1 MYKMVEE
8 KINQMVLKAKAALTE
23 YKKLD
28 QAKTDAICEAIAKV
42 IDANKEEL
50 AKMAVE
56 ETRIG
61 NVADKTIKNYFGST
75 VIWNDMKGV
84 KTVGV
89 VKDENDI
96 IEIAEPIGVVAAV
109 TPTTNPTST
118 VCFKV
123 LSALK
128 CRNVVIFGFH
138 PRAQKCCT
146 KTAQLCLDAAI
157 AAGAPKDCIQWVEEP
172 SIAATNALMTNPGV
186 DVILATGGGAM
197 VKAAYSSGN
206 PAFGVGPGG
215 VPVYIAADANIDQA
229 MSDVVLSK
237 NFDHGVVCAS
247 EQNLIFD
254 DAKVAEKALAK
265 LKELKVYHVNADEKA
280 KLEKL
285 YFDHYVV
292 NGAVVGQ
299 SPATIAKMAG
309 FSVPE
314 DTEVLLVGPLKGL
327 QDVEPMCREK
337 LSPTLGYYIV
347 DGKDAAINLCESL
360 LQGGGAG
367 HTAGI
372 HSANDTLCQEFAQ
385 RVDANR
391 ITFNSPTSHG
401 AIGGLYNVLIPSLTL
416 GCGSKGKN
424 ITTDNV
430 SFRNLVSIKRA
441 ARRVVQG

>member
-1 MYKMVEE
+1 MVEE
-8 KINQMVLKAKAALTE
+8 TINQMVQKAKTALTE
-23 YKKLD
+23 FKKLD

-42 IDANKEEL
+42 IEENKEEL

-56 ETRIG
+56 ETRLG
-61 NVADKTIKNYFGST
+61 NVADKTIKNHFGST
-75 VIWNDMKGV
+75 VIWNDMKDV

-96 IEIAEPIGVVAAV
+96 IEIAEPVGVVAAV

-123 LSALK
+123 LSSLK
-128 CRNVVIFGFH
+128 GRNVVIFGFH

-157 AAGAPKDCIQWVEEP
+157 AAGAPKDCIQWIEEP
-172 SIAATNALMTNPGV
+172 SVAATNALMTNPGV
-186 DVILATGGGAM
+186 DVILATAGGAM

-206 PAFGVGPGG
+206 PAFGVGAGG
-215 VPVYIAADANIDQA
+215 CPVYVAADANIDQA
-229 MSDVVLSK
+229 MNDVVLSK
-237 NFDHGVVCAS
+237 TFDNGVVCAS

-254 DAKVAEKALAK
+254 DAKVAGKAVAK
-265 LKELKVYHVNADEKA
+265 LKEIGVYLVNAEEKA

-285 YFDHYVV
+285 YFGDCSVV
-292 NGAVVGQ
+292 SGKVVGQ
-299 SPATIAKMAG
+299 AAPVIAEMAG
-309 FSVPE
+309 FAVPE
-314 DTEVLLVGPLKGL
+314 ATRALLVGPLSGT
-327 QDVEPMCREK
+327 QEVEPMSREK
-337 LSPTLGYYIV
+337 LSPSLGYYIV
-347 DGKDAAINLCESL
+347 DGKDAAINLCAEL
-360 LQGGGAG
+360 LKKGGAG

-372 HSANDTLCQEFAQ
+372 HSASDALCIEFAEK
-385 RVDANR
+385 VDANR
-391 ITFNSPTSHG
+391 VTFNSPTSHG
-401 AIGGLYNVLIPSLTL
+401 AIGGLFNVMIPSLTL
-416 GCGSKGKN
+416 GCGSQGNN

>member
-1 MYKMVEE
+1 MDVKQTIDQMVE
-8 KINQMVLKAKAALTE
+8 KAKASLAE
-23 YKKLD
+23 FKKLN
-28 QAKTDAICEAIAKV
+28 QEQTDAICEAIAKV
-42 IDANKEEL
+42 IEGQKEEL
-50 AKMAVE
+50 AKFAVE
-56 ETRIG
+56 ETGLG
-61 NVADKTIKNYFGST
+61 NVADKTIKNHFGST
-75 VIWNDMKGV
+75 VVWNDMKGV

-96 IEIAEPIGVVAAV
+96 IEIAEPVGVVAAV

-128 CRNVVIFGFH
+128 ARNVVIFGFH

-146 KTAQLCLDAAI
+146 RTAQLCLDAAL
-157 AAGAPKDCIQWVEEP
+157 AAGAPKDCIQWVEQP
-172 SIAATNALMTNPGV
+172 SVEATNALMTNPGV
-186 DVILATGGGAM
+186 AVILATGGGAM

-206 PAFGVGPGG
+206 PAFGVGAGG
-215 VPVYIAADANIDQA
+215 CPVYVAADADLDQA
-229 MSDVVLSK
+229 MADVLLSK
-237 NFDHGVVCAS
+237 CFDHGVVCAS

-254 DAKVAEKALAK
+254 SAAVADQAVAK
-265 LKELKVYHVNADEKA
+265 LRELGAYLVNPEEKA

-285 YFDHYVV
+285 YFGDCYVV
-292 NGAVVGQ
+292 SGKVVGQ
-299 SPATIAKMAG
+299 PAAKIAEMAG

-314 DTEVLLVGPLKGL
+314 GTRALLVGPLQGT
-327 QDVEPMCREK
+327 QDVEPMSREK
-337 LSPTLGYYIV
+337 LSPVLGYMV
-347 DGKDAAINLCESL
+347 VEGKEAAIERCAEL
-360 LQGGGAG
+360 LKKGGAG

-372 HSANDTLCQEFAQ
+372 HSADDSLCVEFAT

-391 ITFNSPTSHG
+391 VTFNSPTSHG
-401 AIGGLYNVLIPSLTL
+401 AIGGLFNVMIPSLTL
-416 GCGSKGKN
+416 GCGAQGNN

>member
-1 MYKMVEE
+1 VVAE
-8 KINQMVLKAKAALTE
+8 KINQMVQKAKAALVE
-23 YKKLD
+23 FKKLD
-28 QAKTDAICEAIAKV
+28 QKQTDAICEAIAKV
-42 IDANKEEL
+42 IEAKKEEL
-50 AKMAVE
+50 AKFAVE
-56 ETRIG
+56 ETGLG
-61 NVADKTIKNYFGST
+61 NVADKTIKNHFGST
-75 VIWNDMKGV
+75 VIWNDMKNV
-84 KTVGV
+84 KTVGII
-89 VKDENDI
+89 KDENDI
-96 IEIAEPIGVVAAV
+96 IEIADPVGVVAAV

-118 VCFKV
+118 VAFKV

-128 CRNVVIFGFH
+128 GRNVVIFGFH

-157 AAGAPKDCIQWVEEP
+157 AAGAPKDCIQWIDQPSVE
-172 SIAATNALMTNPGV
+172 ATNALMTNPGV

-206 PAFGVGPGG
+206 PAYGVGAGG
-215 VPVYIAADANIDQA
+215 CPVYVAKDADIDQA
-229 MSDVVLSK
+229 MSDTVLSK

-254 DAKVAEKALAK
+254 DASVAEKALAK
-265 LKELKVYHVNADEKA
+265 LKNLKVYICNADEKS

-292 NGAVVGQ
+292 SGDVVGQ
-299 SPATIAKMAG
+299 PAAKIAKMAG
-309 FSVPE
+309 FEVPS
-314 DTEVLLVGPLKGL
+314 DTAVLLVGPLKGL
-327 QDVEPMCREK
+327 QDEEPMCREK

-347 DGKDAAINLCESL
+347 NGKDAAIDLCANLL
-360 LQGGGAG
+360 KKGGAG

-372 HSANDTLCQEFAQ
+372 HSANDATCQEFAE

-401 AIGGLYNVLIPSLTL
+401 AIGGLFNVMIPSLTL
-416 GCGSKGKN
+416 GCGSQGNN

-430 SFRNLVSIKRA
+430 SFRNLINIKRA

>member
-1 MYKMVEE
+1 MVEE
-8 KINQMVLKAKAALTE
+8 TINTMVEKAKAAVAE

-28 QAKTDAICEAIAKV
+28 QATTDAICEAIANV
-42 IDANKEEL
+42 IEANKEEL

-56 ETRIG
+56 ETRLG
-61 NVADKTIKNYFGST
+61 NVPDKIIKNHFGST

-89 VKDENDI
+89 IKDENDI
-96 IEIAEPIGVVAAV
+96 IEIAEPVGVVAAV

-128 CRNVVIFGFH
+128 GRNVVIFGFH

-157 AAGAPKDCIQWVEEP
+157 AAGAPKDCIQWIEEP
-172 SIAATNALMTNPGV
+172 SVAATNALITNPGV

-206 PAFGVGPGG
+206 PAFGVGAGG
-215 VPVYIAADANIDQA
+215 CPVYVASDADLDQA
-229 MSDVVLSK
+229 MSDTLLSK
-237 NFDHGVVCAS
+237 CFDNGVVCAS

-254 DAKVAEKALAK
+254 NAKTAEMAVAK
-265 LKELKVYHVNADEKA
+265 LQELGAYLVNAEEKA

-285 YFDHYVV
+285 YFGDCYVV
-292 NGAVVGQ
+292 SGKVVGQ
-299 SPATIAKMAG
+299 SAPVIAEMAG

-314 DTEVLLVGPLKGL
+314 GTRALLVGPLKGM
-327 QDVEPMCREK
+327 QDEEPMSREK
-337 LSPTLGYYIV
+337 LSPVLGYMVV
-347 DGKDAAINLCESL
+347 DGKEAAIERCAAL
-360 LQGGGAG
+360 LRKGGAG

-372 HSANDTLCQEFAQ
+372 HSADDALCIEFAS

-391 ITFNSPTSHG
+391 VTFNSPTSHG
-401 AIGGLYNVLIPSLTL
+401 AIGGLFNVMIPSLTL
-416 GCGSKGKN
+416 GCGAQGNN

>member
-1 MYKMVEE
+1 MVAE
-8 KINQMVLKAKAALTE
+8 KINELVEKAKVALE
-23 YKKLD
+23 EFKKLD
-28 QAKTDAICEAIAKV
+28 QKQTDAICEAIAKV
-42 IDANKEEL
+42 IESKKEEL
-50 AKMAVE
+50 AKDAVE
-56 ETRIG
+56 ETRLG
-61 NVADKTIKNYFGST
+61 KYADKVIKNHFGST
-75 VIWNDMKGV
+75 VVWNDMKGV

-89 VKDENDI
+89 IKDENDI
-96 IEIAEPIGVVAAV
+96 IEIAEPVGVVAAV

-118 VCFKV
+118 VAFKV

-128 CRNVVIFGFH
+128 GRNVVIFGFH
-138 PRAQKCCT
+138 PRAQKCCV

-157 AAGAPKDCIQWVEEP
+157 ANGAPKNCIQWIDEP
-172 SIAATNALMTNPGV
+172 SVEATNALMTNRGV

-197 VKAAYSSGN
+197 VRAAYSSGN
-206 PAFGVGPGG
+206 PSFGVGPGG
-215 VPVYIAADANIDQA
+215 VPVYVASDADIDQA

-254 DAKVAEKALAK
+254 NAKVAEKALAK

-285 YFDHYVV
+285 YFGEKYVV

-299 SPATIAKMAG
+299 SPAKIAEMAG
-309 FSVPE
+309 FSVPA

-327 QDVEPMCREK
+327 QDEEPMCREK
-337 LSPTLGYYIV
+337 LSPSLGYYIV
-347 DGKDAAINLCESL
+347 DGKEAAIDLCEKL
-360 LQGGGAG
+360 LQKGGAG
-367 HTAGI
+367 HTAGV
-372 HSANDTLCQEFAQ
+372 HSASEATCLEYAK

-391 ITFNSPTSHG
+391 VVFNAPTSHG
-401 AIGGLYNVLIPSLTL
+401 AIGGLFNVLIPSLTL

>member
-1 MYKMVEE
+1 MAVAE
-8 KINQMVLKAKAALTE
+8 KINEMVQKAKAAVAE
-23 YKKLD
+23 YKKLN
-28 QAKTDAICEAIAKV
+28 QEQTDAICEAIAKV
-42 IDANKEEL
+42 IDAKKEEL
-50 AKMAVE
+50 AQDAVT
-56 ETRIG
+56 ETRLG
-61 NVADKTIKNYFGST
+61 KVADKTIKNYFGST

-89 VKDENDI
+89 IKDENNI
-96 IEIAEPIGVVAAV
+96 IEIAEPVGVIAGVC
-109 TPTTNPTST
+109 PTTNPTST
-118 VCFKV
+118 VAFKV

-128 CRNVVIFGFH
+128 CRNAIIFGFH
-138 PRAQKCCT
+138 PRAQKCCE

-157 AAGAPKDCIQWVEEP
+157 KAGAPKDCIQWITEP
-172 SIAATNALMTNPGV
+172 SVEATNALMTNPGV

-197 VKAAYSSGN
+197 VRAAYSSGN
-206 PAFGVGPGG
+206 PAFGVGAGG
-215 VPVYIAADANIDQA
+215 CPVYVAADADIDQA
-229 MSDVVLSK
+229 MSDTVLSK

-254 DAKVAEKALAK
+254 NPQTAEKAIAK
-265 LKELKVYHVNADEKA
+265 LKELKTYVCNDDEKK
-280 KLEKL
+280 KLEAL

-292 NGAVVGQ
+292 NGAVVGLH
-299 SPATIAKMAG
+299 AAKIAEMAG
-309 FSVPE
+309 FSVPA

-347 DGKDAAINLCESL
+347 DGKDAAIDLCEKL

-372 HSANDTLCQEFAQ
+372 HSSNEATCLQFAQ
-385 RVDANR
+385 TVDANR
-391 ITFNSPTSHG
+391 VTFNSPTSHG

-416 GCGSKGKN
+416 GCGSRGKN
-424 ITTDNV
+424 ITSDNV
-430 SFRNLVSIKRA
+430 SFRNLVNIKRA

>member
-1 MYKMVEE
+1 MVEQ
-8 KINQMVLKAKAALTE
+8 KINAMIETAKVALE
-23 YKKLD
+23 DFKKLN
-28 QAKTDAICEAIAKV
+28 QEQTDAICEAVANAVEAK
-42 IDANKEEL
+42 KEEL

-56 ETRIG
+56 ETGLG
-61 NVADKTIKNYFGST
+61 NVADKTIKNHFGST

-96 IEIAEPIGVVAAV
+96 IEIAEPVGVVAGI

-118 VCFKV
+118 VCFKI

-128 CRNVVIFGFH
+128 SRNVIVLGFH
-138 PRAQKCCT
+138 PRAQKCCET
-146 KTAQLCLDAAI
+146 TAQLCLDAAI
-157 AAGAPKDCIQWVEEP
+157 AAGAPANCIQWITEP
-172 SIAATNALMTNPGV
+172 SMEATSALMTNPGV

-206 PAFGVGPGG
+206 PAFGVGAGG
-215 VPVYIAADANIDQA
+215 CPVYVASDADIDQA
-229 MSDVVLSK
+229 MEDTLLSK
-237 NFDHGVVCAS
+237 CFDNGVVCAS

-254 DAKVAEKALAK
+254 DAAVAEKAVAK
-265 LKELKVYHVNADEKA
+265 LQEIGAYLVNEDEKA

-285 YFDHYVV
+285 YFGDCYVV
-292 NGAVVGQ
+292 SGKVVGQ
-299 SPATIAKMAG
+299 PATKIAEMAG

-314 DTEVLLVGPLKGL
+314 GTRALLVGPLKGM
-327 QDVEPMCREK
+327 QDEEPMSREK
-337 LSPTLGYYIV
+337 LSPSLGYMV
-347 DGKDAAINLCESL
+347 VEGKDAAIERCAEL
-360 LQGGGAG
+360 LKKGGAG

-372 HSANDTLCQEFAQ
+372 HSASDETCIEFASK
-385 RVDANR
+385 VDANR
-391 ITFNSPTSHG
+391 VTFNSPTSHG
-401 AIGGLYNVLIPSLTL
+401 AIGGLFNVMIPSLTL
-416 GCGSKGKN
+416 GCGSQGNN

>member
-1 MYKMVEE
+1 MVEE
-8 KINQMVLKAKAALTE
+8 KINQMVLKAKASLVE

-42 IDANKEEL
+42 IEAKKEEL

-56 ETRIG
+56 ETGLG
-61 NVADKTIKNYFGST
+61 NVADKTIKNHFGST
-75 VIWNDMKGV
+75 VVWNDMKDV
-84 KTVGV
+84 RTVGV

-96 IEIAEPIGVVAAV
+96 IEIAEPVGVVAAV

-128 CRNVVIFGFH
+128 GRNVVIFGFH
-138 PRAQKCCT
+138 PRAQKSCT
-146 KTAQLCLDAAI
+146 TTAQLCLDAAV
-157 AAGAPKDCIQWVEEP
+157 AAGAPKDCIQWIEEP
-172 SIAATNALMTNPGV
+172 SVAATNALMTNPGV

-206 PAFGVGPGG
+206 PAFGVGAGG
-215 VPVYIAADANIDQA
+215 CPVYVASDADLDQA
-229 MSDVVLSK
+229 MSDTLLSK
-237 NFDHGVVCAS
+237 CFDNGVVCAS

-254 DAKVAEKALAK
+254 DAKVAEKSVAK
-265 LKELKVYHVNADEKA
+265 LQELGAYLVNDEEKA

-285 YFDHYVV
+285 YFGDCYVV
-292 NGAVVGQ
+292 SGKVVGQ
-299 SPATIAKMAG
+299 SAPVIAEMAG
-309 FSVPE
+309 FKVPE
-314 DTEVLLVGPLKGL
+314 GTRALLVGPLKGI
-327 QDVEPMCREK
+327 QDKEPMSREK
-337 LSPTLGYYIV
+337 LSPVLGYMVV
-347 DGKDAAINLCESL
+347 DGKEAALERCAEL
-360 LQGGGAG
+360 LKKGGAG

-372 HSANDTLCQEFAQ
+372 HSASDALCIEFAS

-391 ITFNSPTSHG
+391 VVFNSPTSHG
-401 AIGGLYNVLIPSLTL
+401 AIGGLFNVMVPSLTL
-416 GCGSKGKN
+416 GCGSQGNN

-430 SFRNLVSIKRA
+430 SFRNLINIKRA

>member
-1 MYKMVEE
+1 MAVAE
-8 KINQMVLKAKAALTE
+8 KINEMVQKAKAAVAE
-23 YKKLD
+23 YKKLN
-28 QAKTDAICEAIAKV
+28 QEQTDAICEAIAKV
-42 IDANKEEL
+42 IESKKDEL
-50 AKMAVE
+50 AQDAVT
-56 ETRIG
+56 ETRLG
-61 NVADKTIKNYFGST
+61 KVADKAIKNYFGST

-89 VKDENDI
+89 IKDENDI
-96 IEIAEPIGVVAAV
+96 IEIAEPVGVIAGVC
-109 TPTTNPTST
+109 PTTNPTST
-118 VCFKV
+118 VAFKV

-128 CRNVVIFGFH
+128 CRNAIIFGFH
-138 PRAQKCCT
+138 PRAQKCCE

-157 AAGAPKDCIQWVEEP
+157 KAGAPKDCIQWITEP
-172 SIAATNALMTNPGV
+172 SVEATNALMTNPGV

-215 VPVYIAADANIDQA
+215 VPVYVAADADIDQA
-229 MSDVVLSK
+229 MSDTVLSK

-265 LKELKVYHVNADEKA
+265 LKELKVYHCNDDEKK
-280 KLEKL
+280 KLEAL

-299 SPATIAKMAG
+299 HPAKIAEMAG
-309 FSVPE
+309 FSVPA

-337 LSPTLGYYIV
+337 LSPALGYYIV
-347 DGKDAAINLCESL
+347 DGKDAAIDLCEAL
-360 LQGGGAG
+360 LQKGGAG
-367 HTAGI
+367 HTAGV
-372 HSANDTLCQEFAQ
+372 HSASEATCLEFAQ

-391 ITFNSPTSHG
+391 VTFNSPTSHG

-416 GCGSKGKN
+416 GCGSRGKN

>member
-1 MYKMVEE
+1 MAVAE
-8 KINQMVLKAKAALTE
+8 KINELVQKAKVAVEE

-28 QAKTDAICEAIAKV
+28 QKQTDAICEAIAKV
-42 IDANKEEL
+42 IDSKKEEL
-50 AKMAVE
+50 AQDAVT
-56 ETRIG
+56 ETRLG
-61 NVADKTIKNYFGST
+61 KVSDKAIKNYFGST
-75 VIWNDMKGV
+75 VMWNDMKGV
-84 KTVGV
+84 KTVGII
-89 VKDENDI
+89 KDENNI
-96 IEIAEPIGVVAAV
+96 IEIAEAVGVVAAV

-118 VCFKV
+118 VAFKV
-123 LSALK
+123 LCALK
-128 CRNVVIFGFH
+128 SRNAVIFGFH
-138 PRAQKCCT
+138 PRAQKCCV
-146 KTAQLCLDAAI
+146 KTAQLCLDAAV
-157 AAGAPKDCIQWVEEP
+157 ANGAPKDCIQWIDEP
-172 SIAATNALMTNPGV
+172 SVEATNALMTNPGV

-215 VPVYIAADANIDQA
+215 VPVYVASDADIDQA
-229 MSDVVLSK
+229 MSDTVLSK

-265 LKELKVYHVNADEKA
+265 LKELKVYHVNAEEKS

-299 SPATIAKMAG
+299 SAASIAKMAG

-327 QDVEPMCREK
+327 QDEEPMCREK

-347 DGKDAAINLCESL
+347 DGKKAAIDLCVNLL
-360 LQGGGAG
+360 KKGGAG

-372 HSANDTLCQEFAQ
+372 HSASDATCLEFAQ
-385 RVDANR
+385 AVDANR

-401 AIGGLYNVLIPSLTL
+401 AIGGLYNQMIPSLTL
-416 GCGSKGKN
+416 GCGSKGNN

>member
-1 MYKMVEE
+1 MVAE
-8 KINQMVLKAKAALTE
+8 KINELVLKAKAALVE

-28 QAKTDAICEAIAKV
+28 QVKTDAICEAIAKV
-42 IDANKEEL
+42 IDSKKEEL
-50 AKMAVE
+50 AKDAVE

-75 VIWNDMKGV
+75 VVWNDMKGV
-84 KTVGV
+84 KTVGI
-89 VKDENDI
+89 VKDENNI
-96 IEIAEPIGVVAAV
+96 IEIAEPVGVVAAV

-118 VCFKV
+118 VVFKV
-123 LSALK
+123 LCALK
-128 CRNVVIFGFH
+128 SRNVIIFGFH
-138 PRAQKCCT
+138 PRAQKCCE

-157 AAGAPKDCIQWVEEP
+157 ANGAPKDCIQWVKEP
-172 SIAATNALMTNPGV
+172 SVEATNALMTNPGV

-206 PAFGVGPGG
+206 PAYGVGPGG
-215 VPVYIAADANIDQA
+215 VPVYVASDANIDQA
-229 MSDVVLSK
+229 MSDTVLSK

-265 LKELKVYHVNADEKA
+265 LKELKVYHVNPEEKV

-299 SPATIAKMAG
+299 SAAKIAEMAG
-309 FSVPE
+309 FSVPA
-314 DTEVLLVGPLKGL
+314 DTAVLLVGPLKGL

-347 DGKDAAINLCESL
+347 DGKDAAIDLCESL
-360 LQGGGAG
+360 LKKGGAG
-367 HTAGI
+367 HTAGV
-372 HSANDTLCQEFAQ
+372 HSASDATCTEFAL

-391 ITFNSPTSHG
+391 VTFNSPTSHG
-401 AIGGLYNVLIPSLTL
+401 AIGGLYNVMIPSLTL
-416 GCGSKGKN
+416 GCGSQGGN